1 MVVLENVSG
10 RLRTYTL
17 TGAHLATH
25 ATHPNRYRSHR
36 RVTVHQSKTGHLA
49 MRTTPVLL
57 PDSLRLVTGEKREVE
72 PEVLHCPD
80 IKAAIARGELRVDA
94 AAKELDELD
103 EPDDHEPGLPAIE
116 RDRS

>member
-36 RVTVHQSKTGHLA
+36 RVTVHQSKAGELA
-49 MRTTPVLL
+49 MRTSSVLL
-57 PDSLRLVTGEKREVE
+57 PDSLRLVSGEKREVE

-80 IKAAIARGELRVDA
+80 IKAAIARGELRVGA
-94 AAKELDELD
+94 GATLKPD
-103 EPDDHEPGLPAIE
+103 EPDDDNEPGLPAG
-116 RDRS
+116 RDRT